1 MDALPLRESDPPS
14 ETTAGARVRP
24 RGTVSGG
31 VPLLR
36 GTPDM
41 LSVPKSSAGIGHGVI
56 INNLVTSQR
65 TFVLPSLSR
74 DINQKMDDAI
84 DSLAIWAAECSK
96 AQVPLEI

>member
-1 MDALPLRESDPPS
+1 MDALPLRESDHPES

-36 GTPDM
+36 ETPNM

-56 INNLVTSQR
+56 IKLNFGIILLNLN
-65 TFVLPSLSR
+65 
-74 DINQKMDDAI
+74 IAENICIAI
-84 DSLAIWAAECSK
+84 PFPRHQPK
-96 AQVPLEI
+96 NG